1 MENLPVPGY
10 FRGEKPGKGQEV
22 CLQLCGVADKKWFW
36 LAKVNF
42 LRMHIFM
49 FQKEESCD
57 ITRMHLYTRPSKS
70 TITAEEWRMMWK
82 CPVCRYENKITRFCL
97 RCGYN
102 GDHGQSPDAPAA
114 SGKGGCPAPQQEQNL
129 TPVQWL
135 NLAKQ
140 EQDPTKR
147 IAYLK
152 KAAELGNAEAQYQLG
167 LCYYGRGTQED
178 EAQTVCWLRRAAE
191 QGHAKAQY
199 VLGVCCERGKGV
211 RQDAAQTVLWYRKSA
226 ELGYKHAQYYLGRC
240 YENGTGVTRDLV
252 QAAQWYQKAA
262 RQGQRDAQFAL
273 AACYENGW
281 GIKRSSF
288 LAAHWRTKARNN
300 NDV

>member
-1 MENLPVPGY
+1 
-10 FRGEKPGKGQEV
+10 
-22 CLQLCGVADKKWFW
+22 
-36 LAKVNF
+36 
-42 LRMHIFM
+42 
-49 FQKEESCD
+49 
-57 ITRMHLYTRPSKS
+57 
-70 TITAEEWRMMWK
+70 MMWK

-178 EAQTVCWLRRAAE
+178 EAQTV
-191 QGHAKAQY
+191 
-199 VLGVCCERGKGV
+199 
-211 RQDAAQTVLWYRKSA
+211 LWYRKSA

>member
-1 MENLPVPGY
+1 
-10 FRGEKPGKGQEV
+10 
-22 CLQLCGVADKKWFW
+22 
-36 LAKVNF
+36 
-42 LRMHIFM
+42 
-49 FQKEESCD
+49 
-57 ITRMHLYTRPSKS
+57 
-70 TITAEEWRMMWK
+70 MMWK

-135 NLAKQ
+135 DLAKQ

-191 QGHAKAQY
+191 QGHAKA
-199 VLGVCCERGKGV
+199 
-211 RQDAAQTVLWYRKSA
+211 
-226 ELGYKHAQYYLGRC
+226 
-240 YENGTGVTRDLV
+240 
-252 QAAQWYQKAA
+252 
-262 RQGQRDAQFAL
+262 
-273 AACYENGW
+273 
-281 GIKRSSF
+281 
-288 LAAHWRTKARNN
+288 
-300 NDV
+300 